1 MNLPIE
7 LIKTLL
13 NSLSPMDSV
22 SRLFLS
28 MQVFENELHY
38 QKVRKDI
45 ESFNIS
51 DNTSDA
57 FSKIFELL
65 SSVSTA
71 RYDNIHLYP
80 DEYQRAKD
88 MFDQTIEYFESL
100 EEYEKCH
107 DLIFSRNRI
116 FFCIKIIV

>member
-1 MNLPIE
+1 
-7 LIKTLL
+7 
-13 NSLSPMDSV
+13 MDSV

-45 ESFNIS
+45 ELLNIS

-71 RYDNIHLYP
+71 QYDIIHLYP
-80 DEYQRAKD
+80 DEYQRAKN
-88 MFDQTIEYFESL
+88 MFDKTIEYFESL